1 MFEILG
7 GGIFGSLLGGI
18 FRLAPEVLKYFDKKN
33 ERQHELAM
41 FDKQC
46 DLEKVRGQIRLEE
59 IGAQRDMA
67 VDVGVMDAFKAAIDQ
82 QTEMAKAAG
91 GWVASLSASVRPVMT
106 YYLLLLYGA
115 AKTAS
120 IALAYA
126 SGQPMLEVLKEAW
139 SVDDMALLSG
149 VVNFWILDRTFRF
162 RCEAT
167 ELPGRTIS
175 TSDDQAYGPTTKY
188 AYETGYQDIN
198 LQIIASE
205 DFRERA
211 FFEVWMENVINQ
223 SNLRNG
229 NKSNAGLSKYYS
241 QYATGQVRIFQVS
254 SDRKQLARYTL
265 YNAYPIQISP
275 MNLSWEEQNT
285 YQRFSVTMT
294 YRFHVVDFTQGF
306 VNLR

>member
-106 YYLLLLYGA
+106 YYLLLLYGV

-120 IALAYA
+120 IVLAYSA
-126 SGQPMLEVLKEAW
+126 GQPMLEVLKEAW

-149 VVNFWILDRTFRF
+149 VVNYWILDRTLAKR
-162 RCEAT
+162 
-167 ELPGRTIS
+167 
-175 TSDDQAYGPTTKY
+175 
-188 AYETGYQDIN
+188 
-198 LQIIASE
+198 
-205 DFRERA
+205 
-211 FFEVWMENVINQ
+211 
-223 SNLRNG
+223 
-229 NKSNAGLSKYYS
+229 GL
-241 QYATGQVRIFQVS
+241 A
-254 SDRKQLARYTL
+254 
-265 YNAYPIQISP
+265 
-275 MNLSWEEQNT
+275 
-285 YQRFSVTMT
+285 
-294 YRFHVVDFTQGF
+294 
-306 VNLR
+306 

>member
-7 GGIFGSLLGGI
+7 GGIVGSLLGGI

-46 DLEKVRGQIRLEE
+46 DLEKVRGQIKLEE

-106 YYLLLLYGA
+106 YYLLLLYGV

-120 IALAYA
+120 IVLAYSA
-126 SGQPMLEVLKEAW
+126 GQPMLEVLKEAW

-149 VVNFWILDRTFRF
+149 VVNYWILDRTLAKR
-162 RCEAT
+162 
-167 ELPGRTIS
+167 
-175 TSDDQAYGPTTKY
+175 
-188 AYETGYQDIN
+188 
-198 LQIIASE
+198 
-205 DFRERA
+205 
-211 FFEVWMENVINQ
+211 
-223 SNLRNG
+223 
-229 NKSNAGLSKYYS
+229 GL
-241 QYATGQVRIFQVS
+241 A
-254 SDRKQLARYTL
+254 
-265 YNAYPIQISP
+265 
-275 MNLSWEEQNT
+275 
-285 YQRFSVTMT
+285 
-294 YRFHVVDFTQGF
+294 
-306 VNLR
+306 

>member
-1 MFEILG
+1 MFELIG
-7 GGIFGSLLGGI
+7 GGVLGSLLGGI
-18 FRLAPEVLKYFDKKN
+18 FRLAPEVIKFFDKKN

-120 IALAYA
+120 MLLAYH
-126 SGQPMLEVLKEAW
+126 SGQPMLEVFKGAW

-149 VVNFWILDRTFRF
+149 VVNYWILDRTLAKR
-162 RCEAT
+162 
-167 ELPGRTIS
+167 
-175 TSDDQAYGPTTKY
+175 
-188 AYETGYQDIN
+188 
-198 LQIIASE
+198 
-205 DFRERA
+205 
-211 FFEVWMENVINQ
+211 
-223 SNLRNG
+223 
-229 NKSNAGLSKYYS
+229 GL
-241 QYATGQVRIFQVS
+241 A
-254 SDRKQLARYTL
+254 
-265 YNAYPIQISP
+265 
-275 MNLSWEEQNT
+275 
-285 YQRFSVTMT
+285 
-294 YRFHVVDFTQGF
+294 
-306 VNLR
+306 